1 MKGVILSLAA
11 DVQLVDITH
20 DVEPQQVAEAALA
33 LEAAAAAF
41 PTGTIHLA
49 VVDPGVGTDRRALV
63 VVAGGHFFGGP
74 DNGLFP
80 PPFRGAGG
88 RAFGLMKSE
97 YRRPRVSRTF

>member
-11 DVQLVDITH
+11 DVHLVDITH

-63 VVAGGHFFGGP
+63 VVAGGHFFVGP
-74 DNGLFP
+74 DNGLFTP
-80 PPFRGAGG
+80 TFRDAAVGAFVV
-88 RAFGLMKSE
+88 RAS
-97 YRRPRVSRTF
+97 VSRR